1 MSSSSS
7 VDYGYWESNA
17 PKVRWPDYDEF
28 LDFIEL
34 NNYPRVAGKDTQIP
48 RIVKWSLD
56 SAVSRIAERCGLD
69 VRERTAVLTW
79 QVQFT
84 AGSTALL
91 SPAAEF
97 LTDRVGAELLGAY
110 VSLGATLTAVADTSH
125 ATMSKVASYSGTGTV
140 TVCPID
146 VSPAARAFVHP
157 EVFEATL
164 LFAARLYERRKSV
177 TGTQGASE
185 LGGLIRFQGADAD
198 VEVLLANHLIIGL
211 A

>member
-7 VDYGYWESNA
+7 VDYGYWHTNS
-17 PKVRWPDYDEF
+17 PLVRWPDYDEF

-48 RIVKWSLD
+48 KVVIWSLD
-56 SAVSRIAERCGLD
+56 SAISRIAERCGLD
-69 VRERTAVLTW
+69 VRERTAVATW

-84 AGSTALL
+84 AGSAALL

-97 LTDRVGAELLGAY
+97 LADRVGAELQGAY
-110 VSLGATLTAVADTSH
+110 VSLGTTLTAVADTSH
-125 ATMSKVASYSGTGTV
+125 ATMSKVASYSGTGSV
-140 TVCPID
+140 TVCPVD
-146 VSPAARAFVHP
+146 VSPAARALVHP
-157 EVFEATL
+157 EVHEATL
-164 LFAARLYERRKSV
+164 FFAAQIYERRKSI

-185 LGGLIRFQGADAD
+185 LGGLIRWQGTDPLI
-198 VEVLLANHLIIGL
+198 ENLLANHLIIGL